1 MRALVTAPPTLY
13 EKVRTQTDAAGLYE
27 RRSVRVKRRKE
38 RKAARRKAAR
48 QQDQSGKR
56 ARKRLGELTWRTKKI
71 ERLDL
76 IVRKERLHEL
86 VGRREEHEL
95 PPAAGDLSLRQRKRV
110 DNLARALILY
120 YELLNTC
127 MGEPR
132 PHPAHEPQMPS

>member
-56 ARKRLGELTWRTKKI
+56 ARKRLGELTWRSSDWTSSFGKSGCTSWWGG
-71 ERLDL
+71 
-76 IVRKERLHEL
+76 
-86 VGRREEHEL
+86 GRSTSCR
-95 PPAAGDLSLRQRKRV
+95 PRRATSASGS
-110 DNLARALILY
+110 ASALI
-120 YELLNTC
+120 TW
-127 MGEPR
+127 R
-132 PHPAHEPQMPS
+132 AR

>member
-86 VGRREEHEL
+86 VGRRDEHEL

-127 MGEPR
+127 VG
-132 PHPAHEPQMPS
+132 